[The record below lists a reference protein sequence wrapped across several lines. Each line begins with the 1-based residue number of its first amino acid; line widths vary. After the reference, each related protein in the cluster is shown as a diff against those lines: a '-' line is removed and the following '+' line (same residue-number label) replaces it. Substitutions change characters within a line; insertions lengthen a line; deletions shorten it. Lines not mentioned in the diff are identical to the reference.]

1 MVPLISVNWVFVYPG
16 SWGSPLQAPSQSA
29 PDAVDAVAS
38 AQSSRAPNNT
48 GSASREWLIYG
59 FKTSSDF
66 FNTWF
71 KRPGRYSE
79 KLHVSVMWTIMI
91 PHCQLVAL
99 GQDWNLR
106 VRSPKTWSILDEI
119 GENPFDQKR
128 TTMDVA
134 NHPMLVCCEMTS
146 IVFFQYRS
154 DPLHGVWP
162 ARSLWNII
170 VYIYIHTICTHAS
183 YRPGWCFY
191 HQTSLKSLGVINLL
205 VCIGG
210 AISKIAHQFSARFQ
224 IECLVRWINFLFIF
238 G

>member
-29 PDAVDAVAS
+29 PDAVDAVDAVAS

-91 PHCQLVAL
+91 PHRQLVAL

-134 NHPMLVCCEMTS
+134 NHPMFVCCEMTS

-170 VYIYIHTICTHAS
+170 VYIYTYNMYTCIIQTWLVLLSSNLLEVIGG
-183 YRPGWCFY
+183 YQP
-191 HQTSLKSLGVINLL
+191 TSLHWWSNI
-205 VCIGG
+205 
-210 AISKIAHQFSARFQ
+210 
-224 IECLVRWINFLFIF
+224 
-238 G
+238 

>member
-1 MVPLISVNWVFVYPG
+1 MVPLISVHWVFVYPG

-29 PDAVDAVAS
+29 PDAVDAVDAVAS

-91 PHCQLVAL
+91 PHRQLVAL

-134 NHPMLVCCEMTS
+134 NHPMFVCCEMTS

-170 VYIYIHTICTHAS
+170 VYIYTYNMYTCIIQTWLVLLSSNLLEVIGG
-183 YRPGWCFY
+183 YQP
-191 HQTSLKSLGVINLL
+191 TSLHWWSNI
-205 VCIGG
+205 
-210 AISKIAHQFSARFQ
+210 
-224 IECLVRWINFLFIF
+224 
-238 G
+238 